1 MQLTYVRNIY
11 FLFLV
16 VSFSCLF
23 FSSFFVNKDLSR
35 YWRPLKNV
43 VPDTPQALDANNP
56 FINLREQKWMAM
68 ILDYTAKC
76 FF

>member
-1 MQLTYVRNIY
+1 MV
-11 FLFLV
+11 
-16 VSFSCLF
+16 
-23 FSSFFVNKDLSR
+23 SSFFVNKDLSR
-35 YWRPLKNV
+35 YWRPLKNI
-43 VPDTPQALDANNP
+43 VPDTPQAIDANNP